1 MTGRTLKPTG
11 VGEGGTNGEG
21 ETGEGETGEGGE
33 RKRVVEGT
41 IKQTNE

>member
-11 VGEGGTNGEG
+11 VGEGGAN
-21 ETGEGETGEGGE
+21 GEGETGEGGE
-33 RKRVVEGT
+33 RKRVVEET